1 MISPPGENFADALPD
16 PLSITGRGMGINSS
30 HAGEGST
37 TGATE
42 AETVVGTSGAVAVIA
57 ASTATE
63 VAANL
68 TSSEPSVE
76 GRIVLPSGSTL
87 AARSSA

>member
-1 MISPPGENFADALPD
+1 MISPTGENSADVLSD

-30 HAGEGST
+30 HAGVGST

-42 AETVVGTSGAVAVIA
+42 AEMVAGTSGAVTVIA
-57 ASTATE
+57 ASMTTE

-76 GRIVLPSGSTL
+76 
-87 AARSSA
+87 A

>member
-1 MISPPGENFADALPD
+1 MISPAGENSADVLPD

-30 HAGEGST
+30 RAGVGST

-42 AETVVGTSGAVAVIA
+42 AEMVAGTSGAVTVVA
-57 ASTATE
+57 ASMAPE

-68 TSSEPSVE
+68 TSSKPSVE
-76 GRIVLPSGSTL
+76 
-87 AARSSA
+87 A